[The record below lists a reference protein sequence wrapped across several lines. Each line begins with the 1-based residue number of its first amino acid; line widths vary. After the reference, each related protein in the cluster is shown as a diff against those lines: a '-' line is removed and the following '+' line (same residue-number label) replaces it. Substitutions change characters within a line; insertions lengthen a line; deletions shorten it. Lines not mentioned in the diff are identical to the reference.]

1 MLNINEFEKKQ
12 IIFVFLSSGEK
23 VSFSNDN
30 IVVKDA
36 DGKIKHQSTC
46 YRLFAVFVVGHIT
59 VTSGL
64 IQRAHKFGF
73 SIIFMTHG
81 MKVYDFIGGK
91 MEGNVLLRKHQY
103 GFDDPELGLAKHI
116 LENKIRNQR
125 INISLQRSKDEEQQM
140 AINQIK
146 HCEEMV
152 SLYKGDLS
160 GLLGIEGAA
169 ARIYFKNY
177 FNNIEWLGRKPR
189 IKNDY
194 VNSTLDIGYTILF
207 NILDAL
213 LNVYGFDTYCGIL
226 HRQFYM
232 RKSLVCDFIEPFRI
246 LVDRQVRKSINLGQ
260 CSIDDFDLVNHR
272 YLLKWKKN
280 NDYVKF
286 LLEPILNNRRALFL
300 YIQTYY
306 RCFMKQK
313 DIKDYPVFKLEENI

>member
-30 IVVKDA
+30 IIVKDA

-81 MKVYDFIGGK
+81 MRVYDFIGGK
-91 MEGNVLLRKHQY
+91 MEGNVFLRKHQY
-103 GFDDPELGLAKHI
+103 LYDDNELSLAKHI
-116 LENKIRNQR
+116 LENKIHNQLLNVSSLRNK
-125 INISLQRSKDEEQQM
+125 SEELQ
-140 AINQIK
+140 AAVNQIQQ
-146 HCEEMV
+146 CEELI
-152 SLYKGDLS
+152 SSYKGDLA
-160 GLLGIEGAA
+160 GILGIEGVA

-177 FNNIEWLGRKPR
+177 FNNVEWLGRKPR

-226 HRQFYM
+226 HKQFYM
-232 RKSLVCDFIEPFRI
+232 RKSLVCDFMEPFRTLI
-246 LVDRQVRKSINLGQ
+246 DKQVKKSINLGQ
-260 CSIDDFDLVNHR
+260 CSQDDFDLVNHK

-280 NDYVKF
+280 NDYVRF
-286 LLEPILNNRRALFL
+286 LLEPILINRRALFL
-300 YIQTYY
+300 YVQTYY
-306 RCFMKQK
+306 RSFMKQK
-313 DIKDYPVFKLEENI
+313 PIKDYPIFTIGENI

>member
-73 SIIFMTHG
+73 SIIFMSHG

-103 GFDDPELGLAKHI
+103 GFEDPELGLAKHI
-116 LENKIRNQR
+116 LENKICNQR
-125 INISLQRSKDEEQQM
+125 INISLQRSKDEGQQM

-160 GLLGIEGAA
+160 GLLGIEGVA

-177 FNNIEWLGRKPR
+177 FNNVEWLGRKPR

-300 YIQTYY
+300 YVQTYY
-306 RCFMKQK
+306 RSFMKQK
-313 DIKDYPVFKLEENI
+313 NIKDYPVFTLEENV

>member
-12 IIFVFLSSGEK
+12 IIFAFLSSGEK

-36 DGKIKHQSTC
+36 NGKIKHQSTC

-116 LENKIRNQR
+116 LEKKIRNQR
-125 INISLQRSKDEEQQM
+125 LNISLQRSKGEEQQM

-152 SLYKGDLS
+152 ALYKGDLS
-160 GLLGIEGAA
+160 GLLGIEGVA

-177 FNNIEWLGRKPR
+177 FNNVDWLGRKPR

-260 CSIDDFDLVNHR
+260 CSVDDFDLVNHR

-313 DIKDYPVFKLEENI
+313 DIKDYPVFKFEENV

>member
-12 IIFVFLSSGEK
+12 IIFAFLSSGEK

-36 DGKIKHQSTC
+36 NGKIKHQSTC

-125 INISLQRSKDEEQQM
+125 LNISLQRSKGEEQQM

-152 SLYKGDLS
+152 ALYKGDLS
-160 GLLGIEGAA
+160 GLLGIEGVA

-177 FNNIEWLGRKPR
+177 FNNVDWLGRKPR

-260 CSIDDFDLVNHR
+260 CSVDDFDLVNHR

-313 DIKDYPVFKLEENI
+313 DIKDYPVFKFEENV